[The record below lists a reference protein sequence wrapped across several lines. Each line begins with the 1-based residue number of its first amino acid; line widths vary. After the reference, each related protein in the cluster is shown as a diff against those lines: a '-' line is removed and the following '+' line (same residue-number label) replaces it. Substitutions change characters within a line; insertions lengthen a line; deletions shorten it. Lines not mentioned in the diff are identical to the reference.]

1 MIGLSPHAKQRDD
14 EGGDEGRKAEDEK
27 AEGGGGVCGYSGVQT
42 GKSKGIGWGDL
53 IGGIREMRQQGELE
67 KRNTTYLDPVPYWG
81 NRKQGPVTP
90 VEPTNTN

>member
-1 MIGLSPHAKQRDD
+1 MIGLSLHAKQRDD
-14 EGGDEGRKAEDEK
+14 EGGDEGKKRRMRKQR
-27 AEGGGGVCGYSGVQT
+27 GGVWGYSGGQT

-53 IGGIREMRQQGELE
+53 IGGIREMRQQGELG
-67 KRNTTYLDPVPYWG
+67 KRKTTYLDPVPYWG

>member
-1 MIGLSPHAKQRDD
+1 MIGLSLHAKQRDD

-27 AEGGGGVCGYSGVQT
+27 AERGGGLCSGGQT

-67 KRNTTYLDPVPYWG
+67 KRKTTYLDPVPYWG